1 MLKIIMLTSYLL
13 VGAAADI
20 RRRSVPFAWLVF
32 GGIMTMLLLVSSF
45 VTGTNAVQAAKTS
58 LFGAGVALPFLSV
71 SVIRPEHLGRADGAA
86 VLMIGLLTGPVCT
99 AGAILIALCLASVA
113 GIAQL
118 ALRRGGSGQRALAF
132 LPCLT
137 AGLIGAQLL

>member
-20 RRRSVPFAWLVF
+20 RRRSVPLIWLVF
-32 GGIMTMLLLVSSF
+32 GGIMTVLLLVSSF
-45 VTGTNAVQAAKTS
+45 VTGESIMQAVKTS
-58 LFGAGVALPFLSV
+58 LFGAGVALPFLLISA
-71 SVIRPEHLGRADGAA
+71 IRPEHLGRADGAA

-99 AGAILIALCLASVA
+99 AGAILIALFLASIA

-118 ALRRGGSGQRALAF
+118 VLRRGTGRQRMLAF

-137 AGLIGAQLL
+137 AGLIGAQFL